1 MTVPVLYED
10 DDIIVFNKPPD
21 CVVNEAES
29 TRGETLQAWQRSVR
43 NFSEPAEQWFS
54 LVPQDFSLEYG
65 SPEEI
70 FTERAGMVHRLD
82 KDTSGVILFAK
93 NPGSLVNLLAQFRN
107 RTVHKEYLALTHGTF
122 QTEHEVVKLP
132 IGRATGE
139 NRQRFQVTVQ
149 GRPAETEIARVASY
163 NMSFASLLPAL
174 DARGMRRGRSDSQLE
189 KEYSTYGQFTLV
201 RCHPKTGRTH
211 QIRVHCAYL
220 QHPLVS
226 DYMYGG
232 RKVALDML
240 WCPRQFLHAA
250 VLRCVHPRTG
260 MEMTF
265 EAPLTSDLEAALS
278 TLSKA

>member
-1 MTVPVLYED
+1 MMVPVIYED
-10 DDIIVFNKPPD
+10 EDLIVFNKPPG

-29 TRGETLQAWQRSVR
+29 THGETLQAWQRTVLD
-43 NFSEPAEQWFS
+43 FLQPAEDWFP
-54 LVPQDFSLEYG
+54 LVPQNFSLDYG
-65 SPEEI
+65 TPEEI
-70 FTERAGMVHRLD
+70 FAERAGMVHRLD
-82 KDTSGVILFAK
+82 KDTSGAILFAK
-93 NPGSLVNLLAQFRN
+93 NPGSLVNLLAQFRD

-122 QTEHEVVKLP
+122 QTDHEVVKLP

-149 GRPAETEIARVASY
+149 GRPAETEITRVGEY
-163 NMSFASLLPAL
+163 CMSFEELLPAL
-174 DARGMRRGRSDSQLE
+174 DARGMRRGRSDAQLE

-232 RKVALDML
+232 RKVPLDML

-250 VLRCVHPRTG
+250 TLRCTHPRTG
-260 MEMTF
+260 VVLTF
-265 EAPLTSDLEAALS
+265 EAPLWADLETALGS
-278 TLSKA
+278 LIKT